1 MSQTQTRIKN
11 LLVQHIDLLEEQN
24 VDDLK
29 LDWDLALAD
38 YGVNSL
44 VGLAFLELVNKEFEV
59 EIPPE
64 EARKFRTLRDLA
76 TYLDSTSN

>member
-11 LLVQHIDLLEEQN
+11 LLVQQIDLMADQN

-44 VGLAFLELVNKEFEV
+44 VGVAFLELVNKEFEV

-64 EARKFRTLRDLA
+64 KARTFRCLRDLVN
-76 TYLDSTSN
+76 YLDSPSA